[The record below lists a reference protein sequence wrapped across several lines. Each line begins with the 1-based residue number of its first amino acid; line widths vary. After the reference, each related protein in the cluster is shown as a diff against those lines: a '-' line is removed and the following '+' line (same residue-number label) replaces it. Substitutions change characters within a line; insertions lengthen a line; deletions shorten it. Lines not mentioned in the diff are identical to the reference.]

1 MPDCIIKSGEI
12 VGLEDSRLNDPG
24 CTIEAGV
31 IIRPPLAPEVD
42 TPKQIEE
49 KKPKQSKKAK
59 AKPEVVAVQKEE
71 AAVKAEVKVPV
82 PQKKVVTKE
91 IIEVTPPVKDEGLSS
106 SEIAAG
112 AAILGV
118 AAVGTAAATSAAG
131 GFSVIQAKIASL
143 FSSKGAVAGAAA
155 VTAGTIVA
163 VKALESKMGKL
174 EQDMS
179 KMKEE
184 VGGAASSI
192 DKIDELLNRLSGDGN
207 NKLDPPV

>member
-1 MPDCIIKSGEI
+1 MPECAIKSGEI
-12 VGLEDSRLNDPG
+12 VSLEDPRLNDPS

-31 IIRPPLAPEVD
+31 IIRPPLAPEIDPV
-42 TPKQIEE
+42 
-49 KKPKQSKKAK
+49 KPKAENKPKPAKKAK
-59 AKPEVVAVQKEE
+59 AEEKTKP
-71 AAVKAEVKVPV
+71 KAEEPVVKVEVPKPT
-82 PQKKVVTKE
+82 PQKKVTTKE
-91 IIEVTPPVKDEGLSS
+91 VIEVPAKAEDPGLSS

-118 AAVGTAAATSAAG
+118 AAVGAAAATSAAG
-131 GFSVIQAKIASL
+131 GFASIQAKIASM
-143 FSSKGAVAGAAA
+143 FGSKGAVVGAAA

-174 EQDMS
+174 EQEMT

-192 DKIDELLNRLSGDGN
+192 DKIDELLDRLSRDGN